1 MHKGSLV
8 IKEQATEK
16 GFCVHRGL
24 QARLKSVDRSA
35 QPWSAAVNAI
45 SCVHLRLIQQGLP
58 VKQLQQ
64 SNTSLTG
71 NNVLCQ
77 LYTAHLRLHRCTP
90 LHRAQQQGHWCNTLS
105 PLSSPEGAD
114 NTAALPG
121 CWSATSTRGK
131 HVKTDLSYIRTF
143 RPPNTRPISVIS
155 GPPQAWCCSGD
166 CKYVISL

>member
-8 IKEQATEK
+8 MKKQVTEK

-90 LHRAQQQGHWCNTLS
+90 LHRAQQQGH
-105 PLSSPEGAD
+105 
-114 NTAALPG
+114 
-121 CWSATSTRGK
+121 
-131 HVKTDLSYIRTF
+131 
-143 RPPNTRPISVIS
+143 
-155 GPPQAWCCSGD
+155 
-166 CKYVISL
+166 